1 MGIKSGNMWSPYYIA
16 VLTSFI
22 FGTLQ
27 GVQDVLDDPFDGIS
41 EDDINLGP
49 LEDWT
54 AQSLLTNRTIT
65 IGRFT
70 VTTKGKEKNDL
81 SESDDDDGP
90 IIMKTHPVK
99 VPQKR
104 KPILRKP
111 SFRKVEHGNENSQ
124 QAHRQLTL
132 YPETA
137 SRLEDLTRRGLTGST
152 TILPGMKLK
161 RSNSDNLT
169 AGSSRASLAQEFL
182 RAQEIDGSGRDSKKV
197 SFKETRGSSDDRDDS
212 DHEDSL
218 SDPPGS
224 HSDPSKYPSW
234 MLDENEP
241 LIALDS
247 RSGSSETGTSS
258 LNTPEMDRKVLSK
271 DLYKGLQNSPGT
283 SLVDG
288 RFPVNKGKE
297 NPPLANLFGNNPD
310 ALVDHT
316 DGPAPSNAGQPAS
329 MPSSLQNLFGPPKN
343 ADQKPPAPS
352 CSSSLPERP
361 QPRVLPISPL
371 ARPVSPSTS
380 RSKVS
385 ALPASRII
393 HSAPASPEQE
403 RRNALRGRSAPPT
416 PSTENAVAIPLKS
429 VTHPRKTSLDIPVR
443 KKSGNSLSGNSR
455 FAVNSAP
462 QTPPVNNLEQV
473 ADDPL
478 LTSNTHAKTPASDN
492 STQIAQAPLAHEN
505 FDLDTT
511 TPSKPI
517 DMPRSRFNVA
527 KPSNVQNSRE
537 DQPLVNSSVPN
548 YGVTD
553 SSPPPSVQ
561 TTPSSR
567 FKVNN
572 PRTISKEAERD
583 DEEESKPDA
592 FQLLSLDG
600 GSTEVF
606 I

>member
-1 MGIKSGNMWSPYYIA
+1 M
-16 VLTSFI
+16 LFLSF
-22 FGTLQ
+22 LQ
-27 GVQDVLDDPFDGIS
+27 
-41 EDDINLGP
+41 

-81 SESDDDDGP
+81 SESDDDDDGP
-90 IIMKTHPVK
+90 ITMKTLPVK

-111 SFRKVEHGNENSQ
+111 SFCKVGHGDETSH
-124 QAHRQLTL
+124 QAHRQLSL

-161 RSNSDNLT
+161 RSNSDSLT
-169 AGSSRASLAQEFL
+169 AGSSSASLTQEFL
-182 RAQEIDGSGRDSKKV
+182 RAQEINGSGRDSKKV
-197 SFKETRGSSDDRDDS
+197 SFKDTRGSSDDRDDS

-218 SDPPGS
+218 FDPPGS

-234 MLDENEP
+234 MLAENEP

-258 LNTPEMDRKVLSK
+258 PNTPEMDRKVLSK

-288 RFPVNKGKE
+288 RFSVNKGKE

-310 ALVDHT
+310 GLVDHT

-352 CSSSLPERP
+352 CSPFLPERP

-371 ARPVSPSTS
+371 ARPVSPATS

-443 KKSGNSLSGNSR
+443 KK

-462 QTPPVNNLEQV
+462 QTPPVDNLEQV

-478 LTSNTHAKTPASDN
+478 LTSNTHAQNPASDN

-517 DMPRSRFNVA
+517 DMPRSRV
-527 KPSNVQNSRE
+527 
-537 DQPLVNSSVPN
+537 
-548 YGVTD
+548 
-553 SSPPPSVQ
+553 SP
-561 TTPSSR
+561 
-567 FKVNN
+567 
-572 PRTISKEAERD
+572 
-583 DEEESKPDA
+583 
-592 FQLLSLDG
+592 
-600 GSTEVF
+600 
-606 I
+606 

>member
-1 MGIKSGNMWSPYYIA
+1 M
-16 VLTSFI
+16 
-22 FGTLQ
+22 Q
-27 GVQDVLDDPFDGIS
+27 
-41 EDDINLGP
+41 

-70 VTTKGKEKNDL
+70 VTTKGKEKNNL
-81 SESDDDDGP
+81 SESDDDDDGP
-90 IIMKTHPVK
+90 ITMKTLPVK

-111 SFRKVEHGNENSQ
+111 SFRKVEHGDETSHK
-124 QAHRQLTL
+124 AHRQLSL

-161 RSNSDNLT
+161 RSNSDSLS

-197 SFKETRGSSDDRDDS
+197 SFSKEIRGSSDDRDDS
-212 DHEDSL
+212 DHEESIFDS
-218 SDPPGS
+218 PGS
-224 HSDPSKYPSW
+224 HSDPSKYVRPSW

-247 RSGSSETGTSS
+247 RSASSETGTSS
-258 LNTPEMDRKVLSK
+258 LNTPEMDRKAIPK

-288 RFPVNKGKE
+288 RFSVNKSKE
-297 NPPLANLFGNNPD
+297 NPPLASLFGNNPD
-310 ALVDHT
+310 GLVDHT

-361 QPRVLPISPL
+361 HPRVLPISPL
-371 ARPVSPSTS
+371 ARPVSPPTS

-403 RRNALRGRSAPPT
+403 RRNAPRGRSAPPT

-443 KKSGNSLSGNSR
+443 KKSGNSLSGNSM

-478 LTSNTHAKTPASDN
+478 LTSNTHAQTPASDN

-517 DMPRSRFNVA
+517 DMPRSRV
-527 KPSNVQNSRE
+527 
-537 DQPLVNSSVPN
+537 
-548 YGVTD
+548 
-553 SSPPPSVQ
+553 SP
-561 TTPSSR
+561 
-567 FKVNN
+567 
-572 PRTISKEAERD
+572 
-583 DEEESKPDA
+583 
-592 FQLLSLDG
+592 
-600 GSTEVF
+600 
-606 I
+606 